1 MSSHSPGLKMPH
13 DGLDSMVSR
22 LLSNSDIWKFLSYTQ
37 VFFGLT
43 CPAVLS
49 KARGRGEGTKVKF
62 PSEITHPGG
71 ILVGI
76 MSISQVMH
84 KKAYKNPKTWSSR
97 LSAKLPKRK
106 LSTLQSDH

>member
-1 MSSHSPGLKMPH
+1 MPH

-62 PSEITHPGG
+62 PSENHTSRRNPGG
-71 ILVGI
+71 HNV
-76 MSISQVMH
+76 H
-84 KKAYKNPKTWSSR
+84 
-97 LSAKLPKRK
+97 LPGYAQKV
-106 LSTLQSDH
+106 L